1 MTKKERKE
9 RKMEIK
15 RETKYEEFDG
25 QGKDK
30 VKEDG

>member
-9 RKMEIK
+9 RKMDVKREIK
-15 RETKYEEFDG
+15 YQECDG

-30 VKEDG
+30 LEEDG